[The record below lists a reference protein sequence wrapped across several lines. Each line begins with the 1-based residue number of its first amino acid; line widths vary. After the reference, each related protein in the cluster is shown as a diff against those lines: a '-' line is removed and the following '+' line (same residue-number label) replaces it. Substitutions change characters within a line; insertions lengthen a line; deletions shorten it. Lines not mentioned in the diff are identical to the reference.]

1 MTATATRRGS
11 LCLFRLGPRRFALHL
26 DTIGEVV
33 ESGDITPLPGAPDF
47 LMGLANVRGEIIP
60 VIDITPFV
68 GGERLVPAFENPLL
82 ILRDEEG
89 RVGVVVHRVIGVRDV
104 DTEAWPS
111 DEAHYVLCEGDDG
124 DGGLAWIDIAR
135 ILRDGRRELASL

>member
-1 MTATATRRGS
+1 METATRSGS
-11 LCLFRLGPRRFALHL
+11 LCLFRLGAYHYALPL
-26 DTIGEVV
+26 DAIGEVV

-47 LMGLANVRGEIIP
+47 VMGLANVRGEIIP

-68 GGERLVPAFENPLL
+68 GGERVVPAFENPLL

-89 RVGVVVHRVIGVRDV
+89 RVGVVAHRVIGVREMPTD
-104 DTEAWPS
+104 AWPS
-111 DEAHYVLCEGDDG
+111 DETHYILHEGLDG
-124 DGGLAWIDIAR
+124 DGAVRLIDVAR